1 MTEPTLQELEDGLV
15 EIIRKDLKLGDVE
28 FTTATSL
35 ASEELGFDSL
45 DYLMLI
51 TSIEKRFGIK
61 LTSDEMNPETM
72 RDLSTLAAYLHA
84 KTK

>member
-1 MTEPTLQELEDGLV
+1 MPVTTLQELEEGLV
-15 EIIRKDLKLGDVE
+15 EIIRKDLKLDDVE
-28 FTTATSL
+28 FTLSTSL

-72 RDLSTLAAYLHA
+72 RDVRKLAAYLHG
-84 KTK
+84 KVD